1 MKKSHINILVLLL
14 IYVVI
19 LVGLFLPYSYGLS
32 HGKVVFAYQS
42 TPSTEFKNRFDTTYL
57 GIQTI
62 FGMYNLVLV
71 IILTFTRKAHKDLRI
86 IIILFI
92 IYLLSLFFSHFLN
105 SFSGIGGPFP
115 DSFLT
120 GRSVLIT
127 GTLALFIFYFQKA
140 FQEVQKS
147 KIDKFK

>member
-1 MKKSHINILVLLL
+1 MKKSHLKIIILLL
-14 IYVVI
+14 IYVLI

-32 HGKVVFAYQS
+32 SGKVAFAYQS
-42 TPSTEFKNRFDTTYL
+42 TPSSEFKNRYDTTYL

-86 IIILFI
+86 IFILFI
-92 IYLLSLFFSHFLN
+92 IYLLSLFFSNFLN
-105 SFSGIGGPFP
+105 SFTGIGGPFS
-115 DSFLT
+115 DSFLI
-120 GRSVLIT
+120 GRSVLII
-127 GTLALFIFYFQKA
+127 GSLALFVFYFRETIKKEQI
-140 FQEVQKS
+140 S